1 MMYIASIYRRIVKCF
16 FFQTGDSRNQ
26 SQKLCDN
33 FIFNNFCVSRS
44 EILCVFT
51 AHSCKYVIHVELKI
65 LVIPPLSSELCFAMS
80 NEHKYK
86 FAAPRHPYRRLHLSR
101 QFSKW
106 TNTSYTSQSY
116 STLLYVWFCS
126 KSHLRSRMKIVEED
140 VR

>member
-116 STLLYVWFCS
+116 STLLYV
-126 KSHLRSRMKIVEED
+126 
-140 VR
+140 